1 MTRTTTNDEKLVT
14 RMGTRENQENDNDK
28 DYNKIEDKDKRP
40 GQKQVKRTTIR
51 SRVIDKGQGQ
61 LKRTSEDDKATEE
74 GSVRLADKIDSPQ
87 KRQMTKNEDK

>member
-1 MTRTTTNDEKLVT
+1 MTRTTTNDEELVT

-28 DYNKIEDKDKRP
+28 DYNKIEDKDKRQ

-61 LKRTSEDDKATEE
+61 LKRTSEDDKATEK